1 MLRAGESREG
11 LNQIKNSCKS
21 FTCERS
27 RAMKGATRDEWVYG
41 LKCSMHSVWLHSQFV
56 HVKLIKDA
64 SGVVFRRLKKHSP
77 ALSIPSRLLSH
88 CHLLIFPRTPK
99 HFILLPNKRHYSKTA
114 CLKILS
120 SAMKQKKTFTL
131 PPQLVEA
138 VKQKGEQVK
147 AETHTNEPSS
157 NVAFFL
163 FINIFVLTFSDG
175 FPFCFR
181 TPHYVFEKKNYSF
194 SFLSPIFAG
203 DSIKRISF

>member
-1 MLRAGESREG
+1 MAVGGGGVDHEKLTGGCCARGKAGKAWTRLKIHASRLHVKEVGRWKERREMNESTVW
-11 LNQIKNSCKS
+11 S
-21 FTCERS
+21 
-27 RAMKGATRDEWVYG
+27 V
-41 LKCSMHSVWLHSQFV
+41 HSVWLHSQFV
-56 HVKLIKDA
+56 HIKLIKDA

-181 TPHYVFEKKNYSF
+181 TPHYAFEK
-194 SFLSPIFAG
+194 
-203 DSIKRISF
+203 